1 MRTSI
6 LAVPLTLLLATPALA
21 CGANPA
27 ATNPG
32 AIVAATRHEV
42 KLDQATGEQVKALQA
57 QIKQL
62 VAAGKDAQAR
72 DAEEQ
77 AMNILGYKKLWLRCG
92 PGTFA
97 WMKIS

>member
-1 MRTSI
+1 MRASI
-6 LAVPLTLLLATPALA
+6 LAVPLTLLLATSALA

-27 ATNPG
+27 GIG
-32 AIVAATRHEV
+32 AIVDATRREV
-42 KLDQATGEQVKALQA
+42 KLDEATGEQVKALQA

-72 DAEEQ
+72 AAEEQ
-77 AMNILGYKKLWLRCG
+77 AMNILGYKKLWLHCG

>member
-1 MRTSI
+1 MRASI
-6 LAVPLTLLLATPALA
+6 LAVPLTLFLATSALA

-27 ATNPG
+27 AIG
-32 AIVAATRHEV
+32 AIVDATRHEV
-42 KLDQATGEQVKALQA
+42 KLDEATGEQVKALQA

-72 DAEEQ
+72 AAEEQ
-77 AMNILGYKKLWLRCG
+77 AMNILGYKKVWLRCG

-97 WMKIS
+97 WMKIL